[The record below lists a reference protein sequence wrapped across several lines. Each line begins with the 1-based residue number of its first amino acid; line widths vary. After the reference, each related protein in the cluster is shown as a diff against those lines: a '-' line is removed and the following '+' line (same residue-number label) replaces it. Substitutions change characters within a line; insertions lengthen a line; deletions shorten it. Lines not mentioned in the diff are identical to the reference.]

1 MRWLRA
7 MLAISV
13 LANLCLALALW
24 LAVRTG
30 THKVQPTQSTIL
42 VTNLTRTNIV
52 VQRQF
57 FHWRQIESPDYA
69 TYISNLIDIGC
80 PETTI
85 RDIIVADVNQL
96 YARKLASRLETL
108 ETELLL
114 AETPP
119 EPLPS
124 ANQVL
129 RELDRERRALLDS
142 LLGTNWIAADTPWT
156 NAFRQIIYPP
166 ALDGDVLGLLPTEK
180 KLAVRRLYVDTWRK
194 IQAYVEGQRRVGAR
208 VDPARII
215 QLESQMRGALAA
227 LLTPDQLTE
236 FMFRHSTIGKQ
247 LRARF
252 NELKYFEPSPQELRR
267 LFQALYEIE
276 SELASLPTGDNPGT
290 RAARTT
296 LEKQRDT
303 AIRSVLGEARYNL
316 YKQLQDPLFLGAMDL
331 AVAAGKPDAASTIHQ
346 LLLAYRDE
354 LGRLTNQPLPE
365 ELMRIKTLELQ
376 LEVAKAVTAATTGQ
390 SPEEAAPPKP
400 KIRHRVEPGETIDK
414 LLARYGVSMREV
426 LDANPGLD
434 LRTVKPGDV
443 ILVPV
448 QQ

>member
-1 MRWLRA
+1 
-7 MLAISV
+7 MLAISI

-24 LAVRTG
+24 RTVRTG
-30 THKVQPTQSTIL
+30 TPKVEPGSNAVL

-57 FHWRQIESPDYA
+57 FHWRQLESPDYA
-69 TYISNLIDIGC
+69 TYISNLVDIGC

-96 YARKLASRLETL
+96 YARKLATRLEAL
-108 ETELLL
+108 EMELLL
-114 AETPP
+114 TEAPP

-129 RELDRERRALLDS
+129 AELDRERRALLDS
-142 LLGTNWIAADTPWT
+142 LLGTNWVTVDVPWT

-166 ALDGDVLGLLPTEK
+166 ALDGDVLGLLPAEK
-180 KLAVRRLYVDTWRK
+180 KLAVRRLYVETWRK
-194 IQAYVEGQRRVGAR
+194 IQAYVEGQRRAGAR

-215 QLESQMRGALAA
+215 QLESQMRGALAE

-236 FMFRHSTIGKQ
+236 FMFRYSTIGKQ
-247 LRARF
+247 LQARF
-252 NELKYFEPSPQELRR
+252 NELKYFEPTQQELRR
-267 LFQALYEIE
+267 LFQALYDIE
-276 SELASLPTGDNPGT
+276 VGLASLPAGDDPGT
-290 RAARTT
+290 RAARAA
-296 LEKQRDT
+296 LEKHRES
-303 AIRSVLGEARYNL
+303 AIRSALGEIRYNL
-316 YKQLQDPLFLGAMDL
+316 YRQLQDPLFSRAMDL
-331 AVAAGKPDAASTIHQ
+331 AVAAGKPDAVHTIHQ
-346 LLLAYRDE
+346 LLLAYQEE
-354 LGRLTNQPLPE
+354 LGRLTNQPLSE
-365 ELMRIKTLELQ
+365 DVMRLKTLELQ
-376 LEVAKAVTAATTGQ
+376 LEVARAVTATTSGQ
-390 SPEEAAPPKP
+390 TLEERAPAKP

-414 LLARYGVSMREV
+414 LVARYGVSIREV
-426 LDANPGLD
+426 LEANPGLD